1 MRPGIGLA
9 QRRQPSS
16 EKNGAACAAPLVKQ
30 FHLILVY
37 LPVPVRLE
45 VCGLLLAE
53 SVTCKVPIA
62 VPVAVGVNT
71 TSIVHVALEV
81 NCVPHVVEET
91 LNSPVVVITM
101 FLRIVLWWL
110 SSLNAF
116 AALVVPT
123 FVFANVAVAGVNTT
137 GASPVPL
144 KATVCGLFDAL
155 S

>member
-1 MRPGIGLA
+1 
-9 QRRQPSS
+9 
-16 EKNGAACAAPLVKQ
+16 
-30 FHLILVY
+30 
-37 LPVPVRLE
+37 LPVPVRLT
-45 VCGLLLAE
+45 VCGLLLAA
-53 SVTCKVPIA
+53 SVTCNVPVV

-71 TSIVHVALEV
+71 TSMLHVALEV
-81 NCVPHVVEET
+81 NCVAHVVEET
-91 LNSPVVVITM
+91 LNSPVVEITM
-101 FLRIVLWWL
+101 LLRIILWWL

-144 KATVCGLFDAL
+144 KATVCGLFEPL